1 MSERRGKAEKELKE
15 KMDYLKELSK
25 KRINQLTQRLERY
38 DRWRRSKYSIE
49 KATNWMLVI
58 NTGTL
63 FLLIGSLDKF
73 IVSNVM
79 PAKSLFLLSAF
90 LLGFSVMVLAFFRA
104 ILYLRE
110 LVTNKALEDIEGL
123 SDRVSLNIK
132 RKTKKELREMV
143 ERISKRSV
151 IIWGA
156 VHNLMPRFLPLI
168 VFAVVFYVLGILLLA
183 IYVIIFIVKYV

>member
-1 MSERRGKAEKELKE
+1 MSERRGKVEKESKE

-25 KRINQLTQRLERY
+25 KKINQFTQRLERY

-49 KATNWMLVI
+49 KATNWMLAI

-63 FLLIGSLDKF
+63 FLLVANLDKF
-73 IVSNVM
+73 VVSSVM

-90 LLGFSVMVLAFFRA
+90 FLGFSVMVLAFFRA

-110 LVTNKALEDIEGL
+110 FVTNHALEDIEGL
-123 SDRVSLNIK
+123 PDRARLNIK
-132 RKTKKELREMV
+132 TKTKEEIKEMI

-156 VHNLMPRFLPLI
+156 VHNLIPRFLPLI
-168 VFAVVFYVLGILLLA
+168 VFAVVSYVLGVLLLT
-183 IYVIIFIVKYV
+183 IYVIIFIVKYI

>member
-1 MSERRGKAEKELKE
+1 MEKESKE

-25 KRINQLTQRLERY
+25 KKINQFTQRLERY

-49 KATNWMLVI
+49 KATNWMLAI

-63 FLLIGSLDKF
+63 FLLVANLDKF
-73 IVSNVM
+73 VVSSVM

-90 LLGFSVMVLAFFRA
+90 FLGFSVMVLAFFRA

-110 LVTNKALEDIEGL
+110 FVTNHALEDIEGL
-123 SDRVSLNIK
+123 PDRARLNIK
-132 RKTKKELREMV
+132 TKTKEEIKEMI

-156 VHNLMPRFLPLI
+156 VHNLIPRFLPLI
-168 VFAVVFYVLGILLLA
+168 VFAVVSYVLGVLLLT
-183 IYVIIFIVKYV
+183 IYVIIFIVKYI

>member
-1 MSERRGKAEKELKE
+1 MSERRGKVEKESKE

-25 KRINQLTQRLERY
+25 KKINQFTQRLERY

-49 KATNWMLVI
+49 KATNWMLAI

-63 FLLIGSLDKF
+63 FLLVASLDKF
-73 IVSNVM
+73 VVSSVM

-90 LLGFSVMVLAFFRA
+90 FLGFSVMVLAFFRA

-110 LVTNKALEDIEGL
+110 FVTNHALEDIEGL
-123 SDRVSLNIK
+123 PDRARLNIK
-132 RKTKKELREMV
+132 TKTKEEIKEMI

-156 VHNLMPRFLPLI
+156 VHNLIPRFLPLI
-168 VFAVVFYVLGILLLA
+168 VFAVVSYVLGVLLLT
-183 IYVIIFIVKYV
+183 IYVIIFIVKYI